1 MSVSASVPHAG
12 RQAAADNRAA
22 DPSYQPDY
30 TLVGDTLIIASVSTL
45 GRLYTVTETGCTCK
59 AGQNGYPCKH
69 QSKRRMVL
77 MPTPTCCR
85 MNDTEYAAVLAAC
98 DELC

>member
-1 MSVSASVPHAG
+1 MSMSASVPHPR
-12 RQAAADNRAA
+12 RQALADNRAA
-22 DPSYQPDY
+22 DPRYQPDY

-59 AGQNGYPCKH
+59 AGQNGFPCKH

-77 MPTPTCCR
+77 LPAPARCPMS
-85 MNDTEYAAVLAAC
+85 DTEYAAVLAAC